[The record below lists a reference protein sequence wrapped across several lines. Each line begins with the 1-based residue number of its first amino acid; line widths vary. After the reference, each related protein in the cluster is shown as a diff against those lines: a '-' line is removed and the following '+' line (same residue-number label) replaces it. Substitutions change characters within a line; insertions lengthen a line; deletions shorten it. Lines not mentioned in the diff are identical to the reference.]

1 MYIHLNLIG
10 YVCLGVDVGVEGPMV
25 VRGLILPI
33 LAPALAVGNR
43 YLVVVAAQG
52 APQGNFNCF
61 YGYVRVM
68 SAEK

>member
-52 APQGNFNCF
+52 APILITF
-61 YGYVRVM
+61 VRFFKVGIT
-68 SAEK
+68 